1 MNSENHKSNKEEIIF
16 YGLPASPGVVHG
28 PAFRFLHEEVQ
39 VLKYQVQES
48 DHDSEIERFH
58 EALKNTQSQII
69 QIREDVAKNLSEKEA
84 SIFDAH
90 LLVLED
96 KALIDDVVNEIKQS
110 GENVEQC
117 VDRVTKKYMEF
128 FNKLEDEY
136 LRERSTDLK
145 DISKRLLRNLIG
157 ATAAGTAFL
166 DEPKVLVSED
176 LSPSDT
182 ASLDRS
188 KLLAIA
194 TDTGGM
200 TSHAVI
206 MARASGVP
214 AVVGLRGLSEKIR
227 NGDYLLIDGFDGVA
241 IINPKESTLFRYGKV
256 KVRRK
261 KMKDLLDEEASLP
274 AQTKDLHK
282 VNLFANADSPDE
294 MKLGIDQGCEGFGLF
309 RTESIFLRKN
319 QIPNEEE
326 QFLEYSK
333 IVSAAQGR
341 FVTIRTLDI
350 GGDKNLNGISS
361 QNEQNPFMGFRA
373 IRYCLRNP
381 KVFLDQLRAILRASA
396 LGPVRLMFP
405 MISGVGELIR
415 AKELLFTAKSELK
428 ERGLNFDKDI
438 SVGCMIET
446 PSAVLIADM
455 LAEEADFFSVG
466 TNDLVQYL
474 LAVDRVNNQI
484 AYLYEPQHPA
494 VIRSLS
500 KIFEVGKSKN
510 IPVTLCGEIA
520 GDPHFLPVLLGLGI
534 DCLSVSSPL
543 LAELKFFAR
552 RFSMEEAV
560 ELAKEVAAQERPYEI
575 KRLMNT
581 FYEDRISG
589 LLINLFVL
597 EFGRE

>member
-96 KALIDDVVNEIKQS
+96 KALLDDVVNEIKQS

-261 KMKDLLDEEASLP
+261 KMKDLLNEEASLP

-428 ERGLNFDKDI
+428 ERGLDFDKDI

-589 LLINLFVL
+589 LFD
-597 EFGRE
+597 

>member
-96 KALIDDVVNEIKQS
+96 KALLDDVVNEIKQS

-415 AKELLFTAKSELK
+415 AKELLLTAMSELK
-428 ERGLNFDKDI
+428 ERGLDFDKDI

-589 LLINLFVL
+589 LFD
-597 EFGRE
+597 

>member
-1 MNSENHKSNKEEIIF
+1 MKSENHKSNEEEIIF

-261 KMKDLLDEEASLP
+261 KMKDLLNEEASLP

-428 ERGLNFDKDI
+428 ERGLDFDKDI

-575 KRLMNT
+575 KRLMNA

-589 LLINLFVL
+589 LFD
-597 EFGRE
+597 

>member
-1 MNSENHKSNKEEIIF
+1 
-16 YGLPASPGVVHG
+16 
-28 PAFRFLHEEVQ
+28 
-39 VLKYQVQES
+39 
-48 DHDSEIERFH
+48 
-58 EALKNTQSQII
+58 
-69 QIREDVAKNLSEKEA
+69 
-84 SIFDAH
+84 
-90 LLVLED
+90 
-96 KALIDDVVNEIKQS
+96 
-110 GENVEQC
+110 
-117 VDRVTKKYMEF
+117 
-128 FNKLEDEY
+128 
-136 LRERSTDLK
+136 
-145 DISKRLLRNLIG
+145 
-157 ATAAGTAFL
+157 
-166 DEPKVLVSED
+166 
-176 LSPSDT
+176 
-182 ASLDRS
+182 
-188 KLLAIA
+188 
-194 TDTGGM
+194 M

-552 RFSMEEAV
+552 RFSMVEAV

-589 LLINLFVL
+589 LFD
-597 EFGRE
+597 